1 MYVIGPYVI
10 SVHACGLQSFT
21 PNDNCN
27 GGDIHRPLIPKPVA
41 GAMAVPSCRYIN
53 LSHSPSENRST
64 VDDVDA
70 AAVHIQL
77 GSDAAEAAAA
87 NEPHRNDDD
96 DDDANDNQSSLQPAP
111 VCAGYITVSPDTFGR
126 FDPATGQFINTD
138 SGIETD
144 CALQRPRDYSRG
156 GLAQASRPSP
166 QNSDLSVTENGH
178 RQPSDETPT
187 ASGVS
192 NVNRVL
198 PSVDNGVQGNGN
210 TTDSAPVTNYA
221 VIVGM
226 DDSELVDA
234 ERRSLDKNSVG
245 QSQNV
250 AGLSDADLRAADELA
265 PSRSVSDE
273 EQHDSPEVAFGI
285 SSPPVCYSMNSG
297 GYLSHSE
304 LLGAA
309 PAV

>member
-1 MYVIGPYVI
+1 
-10 SVHACGLQSFT
+10 VHVCGLQSFT

-41 GAMAVPSCRYIN
+41 GTMAVPSCRYIN
-53 LSHSPSENRST
+53 LSHSPPENPSN
-64 VDDVDA
+64 VDDVDT

-77 GSDAAEAAAA
+77 GSDVAEAAAA
-87 NEPHRNDDD
+87 ADEPRRSNEDDP
-96 DDDANDNQSSLQPAP
+96 NDNQRAP

-126 FDPATGQFINTD
+126 FDPATGRFTNTD
-138 SGIETD
+138 SGIDTD
-144 CALQRPRDYSRG
+144 YALQRPRDDSHA
-156 GLAQASRPSP
+156 GLAQASSLSP
-166 QNSDLSVTENGH
+166 QNSDLTVTENSH
-178 RQPSDETPT
+178 QQPPEETVT
-187 ASGVS
+187 ASEVS

-198 PSVDNGVQGNGN
+198 PSVDNAVQGNGN
-210 TTDSAPVTNYA
+210 TVDSAPVTNYA
-221 VIVGM
+221 MIVGM
-226 DDSELVDA
+226 DDSEMVDA
-234 ERRSLDKNSVG
+234 ERRLSDTNSVG
-245 QSQNV
+245 QSQN
-250 AGLSDADLRAADELA
+250 AADSDLRAAGEELV

-273 EQHDSPEVAFGI
+273 EQHDSPEVPFGI